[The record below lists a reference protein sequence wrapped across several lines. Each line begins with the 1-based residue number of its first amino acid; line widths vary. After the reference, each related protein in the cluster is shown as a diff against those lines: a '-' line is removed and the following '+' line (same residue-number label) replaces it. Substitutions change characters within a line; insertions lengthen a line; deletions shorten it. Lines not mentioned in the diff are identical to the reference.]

1 MNPSFA
7 GKDNGSNHEIHSAL
21 KTSEE
26 IPWCKSL
33 LDFLKEMA
41 ENNHL
46 EEKWNNF
53 LKSDKTFNK
62 FASNIILAFDNNYN
76 VQELKDISFREKR
89 RSSEQLDEL
98 IKKCIQ
104 SLLESSKDS
113 DRKKLQCFGYQL
125 TRHRGETTMK
135 ALNLSTQKQYF
146 LRKEWN
152 DVRLMIG
159 DELFCHIYKN
169 YLIFERTREGSL
181 VQFAGKNIFGFLEV
195 AKDQATVDP
204 EELKISKCCKYN
216 IKDNNDHYPN
226 NINEEIWNS
235 MKSRTRIFYCTQYNR
250 QTQFFKKHLLMK
262 DADALSPEDRAEKLF
277 QDILRFN
284 RIRKQLKTN
293 ITNILAHMVKKIKK
307 FRFCYYLSKS
317 CPLPENWIER
327 KKVILS
333 HLNDDKLKK
342 AKYYEELFSYTID
355 NKCVTQFLNEF
366 FYHTLPKDFM
376 TGKNKK
382 SFQKKIKRYVGL
394 NKNEIIPKNLLVGKL
409 DISSIKWLEFKTS
422 KKNYHYFDKE
432 NRFVLWFFLKWI
444 FEDVVVSLIRCFF
457 YVTEQQKSYSE
468 TYYYRKN
475 IWDIVMK
482 YSIADLNRETLEEVS
497 KEDMVKWKNE
507 LRFAPGKL
515 RLIPKKTTFRPI
527 MTFNK
532 KIVDPDGKASK
543 MTTTTKLF
551 YSHLMLKTLK
561 NRMFKDPFGF
571 AVFNYDDVM
580 RKYEEFVLKWRQVG
594 RPKLYFVT
602 MDIEKCYDSVDREK
616 LSQFLGTTQLLSSEF
631 RIMTIQSMKKNNA
644 EVVDQEKCER
654 KKMKDCFRQ
663 KWHKIALESNQS
675 PSLLDVLEND
685 QNELNAKK
693 TLLVENQKRDP
704 YKKKALLDPVI
715 EICRHN
721 YIEFNRK
728 YYKQTKGIPQ
738 GLCVSSIL
746 SSFYYASL
754 EEHALGYLRKESMDT
769 INPNITLLMRLTDD
783 YLLVTTKKSNAVL
796 FIEKLTEV
804 SSLNKFKFNMKKL
817 QTNFPLDPSKLAKYG
832 ITSVEDQNIAHKYI
846 DWIGISIDMTTMA
859 LTPNMNLRRKGI
871 LCTLNMNM
879 QTKKASMW
887 LKRKLK
893 AFLMNNITHYF
904 RKTITNREFSNK
916 TLNKLY
922 IAGAYKYMQCCIEYK
937 DHFRT
942 NTEIHPQLDK
952 IICAIIYSVTRA
964 FFKYLVCN
972 IKDSIYDR
980 EHSRDFSIATLRH
993 FIEIFS
999 LKKNHFSGVVKILV
1013 AKEQKMLGE
1022 KDNACMTAI
1031 EN

>member
-1 MNPSFA
+1 MEDKEPSLPDKDINPSLA
-7 GKDNGSNHEIHSAL
+7 AIDNAPRDEIHPAL
-21 KTSEE
+21 KTSKE
-26 IPWCKSL
+26 ISWCKTL
-33 LDFLKEMA
+33 LDFLIEMA
-41 ENNHL
+41 DNDHL
-46 EEKWNNF
+46 LDKWKDYIN
-53 LKSDKTFNK
+53 SDKYFIK
-62 FASNIILAFDNNYN
+62 FASNIILAFDRDYN
-76 VQELKDISFREKR
+76 VQELKDISSRQKMK
-89 RSSEQLDEL
+89 SNEQVDDL

-104 SLLESSKDS
+104 SLLESSKEGDK
-113 DRKKLQCFGYQL
+113 KKLQCFGIQL
-125 TRHRGETTMK
+125 VKTRADTTIKGM
-135 ALNLSTQKQYF
+135 NQSSQKSYF
-146 LRKEWN
+146 QKKHWS

-181 VQFAGKNIFGFLEV
+181 VQFAGKNIFEFLEV

-216 IKDNNDHYPN
+216 IKDNNDHYLN

-277 QDILRFN
+277 QDIFRFN

-293 ITNILAHMVKKIKK
+293 ITNILTHMVKKIKK

-507 LRFAPGKL
+507 LRFAPENY
-515 RLIPKKTTFRPI
+515 FQAHYD
-527 MTFNK
+527 FNK

-543 MTTTTKLF
+543 MTTNTKLF

-804 SSLNKFKFNMKKL
+804 SSLNRFKFNMKKL

-904 RKTITNREFSNK
+904 RKTITSREFSNK

-922 IAGAYKYMQCCIEYK
+922 ISSAYKFMQCCIEYK
-937 DHFRT
+937 THFKSLSQS
-942 NTEIHPQLDK
+942 NPHLDK
-952 IICAIIYSVTRA
+952 TICGIIYCVTRA
-964 FFKYLVCN
+964 FFRYLVWN
-972 IKDSIYDR
+972 VRESIFSKEHEKDFLCGS
-980 EHSRDFSIATLRH
+980 LRH

-999 LKKNHFSGVVKILV
+999 MRKDWFSGVVKILE
-1013 AKEQKMLGE
+1013 AKEKKVVMGSE
-1022 KDNACMTAI
+1022 GA
-1031 EN
+1031 